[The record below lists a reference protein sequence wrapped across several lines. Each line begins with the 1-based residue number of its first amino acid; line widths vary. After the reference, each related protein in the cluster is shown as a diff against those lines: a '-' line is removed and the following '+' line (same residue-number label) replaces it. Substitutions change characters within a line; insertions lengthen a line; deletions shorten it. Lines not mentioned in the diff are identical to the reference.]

1 MNGKAI
7 NKLNRNN
14 VGSITL
20 ETALVLP
27 LFIFA
32 ILSLLSVMT
41 ILRFYV
47 SLEQEMTNTGE
58 QIAIYTMAAEGTGFE
73 EYSGLFAQGYAR
85 TKVLS
90 NYTDEDLENNG
101 IANGRWGI
109 VTYFSSVLEDDDIV
123 DLVFHYRMKPK
134 LNFFDY
140 AGFSLTNRSRVRAW
154 TGYECIS
161 NNSENEDRIV
171 YVAENGTVYHL
182 TETCTHL
189 NLSISTV
196 SFSEVDSLRNNGG
209 GRYSCCEICGY
220 EEQET
225 VFITNEGD
233 RYHSSLTCG
242 GLRRT
247 IRSIPVSQVGSM
259 PVCSRCASQ

>member
-1 MNGKAI
+1 
-7 NKLNRNN
+7 
-14 VGSITL
+14 
-20 ETALVLP
+20 
-27 LFIFA
+27 
-32 ILSLLSVMT
+32 
-41 ILRFYV
+41 
-47 SLEQEMTNTGE
+47 
-58 QIAIYTMAAEGTGFE
+58 
-73 EYSGLFAQGYAR
+73 
-85 TKVLS
+85 
-90 NYTDEDLENNG
+90 
-101 IANGRWGI
+101 
-109 VTYFSSVLEDDDIV
+109 
-123 DLVFHYRMKPK
+123 MKPK

-161 NNSENEDRIV
+161 NNSENEERIV